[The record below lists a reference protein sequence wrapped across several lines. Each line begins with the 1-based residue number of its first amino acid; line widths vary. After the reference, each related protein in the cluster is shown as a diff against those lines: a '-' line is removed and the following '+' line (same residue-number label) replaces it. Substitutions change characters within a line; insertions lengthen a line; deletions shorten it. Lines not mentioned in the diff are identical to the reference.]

1 MGSIAHKGDDYESP
15 ISKNVEFY
23 SPIREERKETE
34 LVEITST
41 PKRKHV
47 ARKSGGVKGKE
58 VRGKKN
64 VKVQKNI
71 KRKKLLFQD
80 DVGEFGSSSS
90 EYSDLDV
97 EWVHGEEELNLN
109 YDDDDQFFLQTNGKK
124 TSAANILKEVQV
136 SFGDGEQANTSES
149 PNSNTETV
157 LDFAEKDI
165 TLPDVVEEVE
175 GDSDE
180 LRSVHGSDDEMD
192 DYPTFNPEIEFKK
205 AVQLKL
211 GLKFNSVK
219 DLRKAIRNHAI
230 ENRYDYYFLHNEGNR
245 ITTQCKNRCECP
257 WNYSKS
263 RKPKCNCKSK
273 CGYKVHARN
282 LVRTDFWQIRACT
295 LLHSCVRTTMNSK
308 LSAEYLAEIY
318 LEEWRSEPNW
328 KLRSFMRKVLLD
340 IGSNITYPLAW
351 LARARVKLI
360 IYESAS
366 EQYARVW
373 DYGNAIMKYNTGST
387 CIVAVDGL
395 DRPEPP
401 LFMRMYVCLDALKR
415 GFKQGCRPL
424 IGVDGCHLKGSYPGQ
439 ILVAG

>member
-1 MGSIAHKGDDYESP
+1 MALHFQALGKQSSTGPIVLGGMITHLAMSVENFVQPETGHVEGGNAMTLLYMERQGWIRPLNHSLVPGEIQWMFNGRPLFTLPNTTLTAFIPDQASYLYDIPAEHVPVQQPIHEQAYFRDAARAAGQPGEPGPLDPEIIYARFRQLEVNQEALTSHFNQFQSQLWGRFDRLESHFERRIAHKGDDYESP
-15 ISKNVEFY
+15 ISKNEVEFY

-165 TLPDVVEEVE
+165 TLPDVAEELV
-175 GDSDE
+175 GDAAGPSIQTCSQGPRSNASTTTALPAKRQKHNQAQHQPIQQQQQP
-180 LRSVHGSDDEMD
+180 LREKL
-192 DYPTFNPEIEFKK
+192 PTRKTKN
-205 AVQLKL
+205 L
-211 GLKFNSVK
+211 NS
-219 DLRKAIRNHAI
+219 
-230 ENRYDYYFLHNEGNR
+230 
-245 ITTQCKNRCECP
+245 
-257 WNYSKS
+257 
-263 RKPKCNCKSK
+263 
-273 CGYKVHARN
+273 
-282 LVRTDFWQIRACT
+282 
-295 LLHSCVRTTMNSK
+295 M
-308 LSAEYLAEIY
+308 
-318 LEEWRSEPNW
+318 
-328 KLRSFMRKVLLD
+328 
-340 IGSNITYPLAW
+340 
-351 LARARVKLI
+351 
-360 IYESAS
+360 
-366 EQYARVW
+366 
-373 DYGNAIMKYNTGST
+373 
-387 CIVAVDGL
+387 
-395 DRPEPP
+395 
-401 LFMRMYVCLDALKR
+401 
-415 GFKQGCRPL
+415 
-424 IGVDGCHLKGSYPGQ
+424 
-439 ILVAG
+439 